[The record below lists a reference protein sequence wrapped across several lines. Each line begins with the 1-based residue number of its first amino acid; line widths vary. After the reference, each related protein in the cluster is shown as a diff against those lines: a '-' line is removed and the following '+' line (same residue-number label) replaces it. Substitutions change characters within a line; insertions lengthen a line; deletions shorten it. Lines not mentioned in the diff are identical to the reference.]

1 MIKLKLNEL
10 LNATDALQT
19 LSKKSLQARPAFQV
33 VRLLKAADKE
43 IQEFNDIRV
52 KVVNQYG
59 DKDENGELI
68 TDENGNCHIAPEHI
82 NEFNKELND
91 LLNTEIEI
99 NANALSLEDLEEL
112 EFTPSDLALLE
123 PFIEE

>member
-43 IQEFNDIRV
+43 IQEFNEIRV

-99 NANALSLEDLEEL
+99 NANMLSLGDLEEL

>member
-99 NANALSLEDLEEL
+99 NANMLSLGDLEEL

>member
-99 NANALSLEDLEEL
+99 NANMLSLEDLEKL

>member
-99 NANALSLEDLEEL
+99 NANMLSLSDLEEL

>member
-43 IQEFNDIRV
+43 IQEFNDVRV

-99 NANALSLEDLEEL
+99 NANMLSLGDLEEL

>member
-99 NANALSLEDLEEL
+99 NANALSLGDLEEL

>member
-1 MIKLKLNEL
+1 
-10 LNATDALQT
+10 
-19 LSKKSLQARPAFQV
+19 

-99 NANALSLEDLEEL
+99 NANMLSLSDLEEL

>member
-68 TDENGNCHIAPEHI
+68 TDEHGNCHIAPEHI

-99 NANALSLEDLEEL
+99 NANMLSLGDLEEL